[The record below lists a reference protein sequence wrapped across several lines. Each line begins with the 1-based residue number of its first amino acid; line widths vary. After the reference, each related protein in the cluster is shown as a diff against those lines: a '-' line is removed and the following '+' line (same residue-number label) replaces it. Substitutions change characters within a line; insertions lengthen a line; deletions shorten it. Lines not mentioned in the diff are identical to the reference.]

1 MKEMLYLISIFWY
14 WKETEQ
20 KTTESTNSKLGRQ
33 KSLESEDIKKNFKS
47 LLNVH
52 HGDFPTP
59 ISSVNNNLTSE
70 NYSRALNSSQKIS
83 SILPPPP
90 LLIRPTPITQ
100 SRESIILNTEAKF
113 WGQGNLVIQIINRLW
128 SLTPI

>member
-1 MKEMLYLISIFWY
+1 MLYLISIFWY
-14 WKETEQ
+14 SKEIEH
-20 KTTESTNSKLGRQ
+20 KSKESTNSKLGRQ
-33 KSLESEDIKKNFKS
+33 KSLEPEDIKKNFKS
-47 LLNVH
+47 VLNVH
-52 HGDFPTP
+52 HGDMSTP

-100 SRESIILNTEAKF
+100 SRESILLNTEAKF
-113 WGQGNLVIQIINRLW
+113 WGQGNLVIQIINRVRFLFI
-128 SLTPI
+128 SYP